1 MTKTDGEQSRTIK
14 CAFCQGKGKD
24 PFELLSELAKCQVCN
39 GKGKITVVVPYDT
52 CPACHGSGVKSHS
65 RLVCTVCNGKGVI
78 SQKKG
83 KNCPICGGSGIDKE
97 SDLPCA
103 TCGGKGKV

>member
-1 MTKTDGEQSRTIK
+1 MTETTTIK

-39 GKGKITVVVPYDT
+39 GKGKITVVVPYNT
-52 CPACHGSGVKSHS
+52 CSACDGSGVKSHS

-78 SQKKG
+78 SRQRG
-83 KNCPICGGSGIDKE
+83 ENCPICLGSGKDKE
-97 SDLPCA
+97 SDLPCS
-103 TCGGKGKV
+103 TCGGKGKI